1 MNSLLMLIP
10 FFFLMDVL
18 TTFSALLLP
27 EHVWLIAMSLS
38 YFYIAWGW
46 CKRSIRSRPTRLYD
60 KIHSELQTIAAINV
74 PPSESVELKA
84 GETVKFKTS
93 SKAGKIIVTDKAIYH
108 KKGFFFPVKR
118 YDYSEVLCAFTDAFF
133 HEPRSITVVNCDPTC
148 AARGLHAFKSADE
161 VGCPSECEEKVEEY
175 YGGWVWGSV
184 KILLWNG
191 KIVTV
196 YSILFTQNRTAEG
209 EWEELTVTEEL
220 EEAVWRGIKVL
231 LHGLCPYVPCYDYLP
246 RSVWATVAKMAEK
259 GWSRELIKRTFQAM
273 MNDPIYR
280 IFQ

>member
-1 MNSLLMLIP
+1 MV
-10 FFFLMDVL
+10 MDR
-18 TTFSALLLP
+18 TYKAF
-27 EHVWLIAMSLS
+27 HV
-38 YFYIAWGW
+38 
-46 CKRSIRSRPTRLYD
+46 
-60 KIHSELQTIAAINV
+60 NV
-74 PPSESVELKA
+74 PEYTQGLSARK
-84 GETVKFKTS
+84 
-93 SKAGKIIVTDKAIYH
+93 
-108 KKGFFFPVKR
+108 
-118 YDYSEVLCAFTDAFF
+118 VLCAFTDTFYY
-133 HEPRSITVVNCDPTC
+133 EPPPITVVKCDPMC
-148 AARGLHAFKSADE
+148 ADE
-161 VGCPSECEEKVEEY
+161 AGCPSECEDKVEEY

-184 KILLWNG
+184 KLLLWNG

-209 EWEELTVTEEL
+209 ELEELAVTEEL

-231 LHGLCPYVPCYDYLP
+231 LHGLCPHVPCYDYLP